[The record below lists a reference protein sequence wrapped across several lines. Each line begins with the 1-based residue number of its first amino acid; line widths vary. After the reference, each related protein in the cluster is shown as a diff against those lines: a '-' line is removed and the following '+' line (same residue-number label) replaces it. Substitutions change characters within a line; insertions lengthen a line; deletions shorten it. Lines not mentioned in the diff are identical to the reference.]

1 MTKLPKKV
9 YIASDKAIPV
19 VQKKL
24 EYVHALGY
32 YDQIEE
38 QIAIEI
44 EQEELGKWIVLIHEV
59 LHALDAQNVANG
71 LYKRKLTED
80 QVTYLA
86 SGLFASFAL
95 SGGLPKFN
103 KRTIINFFKE
113 GT

>member
-19 VQKKL
+19 HQEDLQGK
-24 EYVHALGY
+24 ALGY
-32 YDQIEE
+32 YDPKGERIALEE
-38 QIAIEI
+38 GQP
-44 EQEELGKWIVLIHEV
+44 ELGKWIVLIHEV
-59 LHALDAQNVANG
+59 LHALDSQNVANG
-71 LYKRKLTED
+71 LYKRKLTEE